1 MVFVYLLE
9 AVLFEVNDVSFS
21 IFVISHSLYTA
32 SSYGSFSAILF
43 AQKFH
48 VFRIFLGLCI
58 SIFCV
63 GNANCFL
70 RLNTECIFRSL
81 PY

>member
-9 AVLFEVNDVSFS
+9 AVLLEVNDVSFS

-48 VFRIFLGLCI
+48 VFRIF
-58 SIFCV
+58 
-63 GNANCFL
+63 
-70 RLNTECIFRSL
+70 
-81 PY
+81 